1 MLLTPTYHVFNMYK
15 YHQDAELLDSH
26 MDTERIGVDEEYQ
39 VPNLTESVSV
49 DAEGVMHI
57 TITNL
62 SLEEAYEVDA
72 LILEKPVTEVKG
84 EILAEEIHAMNTFDE
99 PENVKVK
106 EFKNVKITDKGI
118 AFTVPACSVLH
129 LAVK

>member
-1 MLLTPTYHVFNMYK
+1 MCIR
-15 YHQDAELLDSH
+15 D
-26 MDTERIGVDEEYQ
+26 R
-39 VPNLTESVSV
+39 
-49 DAEGVMHI
+49 
-57 TITNL
+57 
-62 SLEEAYEVDA
+62 
-72 LILEKPVTEVKG
+72 KG
-84 EILAEEIHAMNTFDE
+84 EILAEEMHAMNTFDE

>member
-1 MLLTPTYHVFNMYK
+1 M
-15 YHQDAELLDSH
+15 
-26 MDTERIGVDEEYQ
+26 
-39 VPNLTESVSV
+39 
-49 DAEGVMHI
+49 
-57 TITNL
+57 
-62 SLEEAYEVDA
+62 
-72 LILEKPVTEVKG
+72 
-84 EILAEEIHAMNTFDE
+84 HAMNTFDE